1 MGFKNYICKK
11 ASKSIT
17 IPGKGFIKLRNVS
30 SDLNYYMIRKTRGP
44 WAISLT

>member
-30 SDLNYYMIRKTRGP
+30 SDLNKKVSSNERTFVYAY
-44 WAISLT
+44 